1 MKTTNLNM
9 MKNINQSVSL
19 NLGKF
24 GFRASGNDAAELLS
38 TTLKKAAGPIL
49 ITAVLGSALY
59 FSAKY
64 GIKRLFA
71 YKPSRS
77 VQQSP
82 TDSSENLSENEV
94 VEQPVPSCRNVSDLV
109 DSEEISQT
117 TPLINGIIDMEDIH
131 ILAGDSN
138 IGKSFYALAYAFKA
152 ASGKPSPIVPD
163 DCPCEPCKVFYYDG
177 ELVDGEFRRR
187 CLGVDKATLA
197 NIERISNCS
206 FNSTDEFMD
215 DVERRVL
222 KCDKDVVVDSDNM
235 FSLLENLSPKQAN
248 TLLKR
253 IQALR
258 KKTNRKIT
266 FIFVAH
272 TNKEYDMYSPLLKQH
287 IDGSYRFVNMAAS
300 ISAVTVT
307 KHDENTKMLKLLKFR
322 NSYKDKNIV
331 YVEEMVDESYPHPI
345 FKRYD
350 KEENVLPIKPNR
362 NKDRSEDKQEKTV
375 SSDIIQQIKEF
386 YKPGVYGHGL
396 KQVAKEFGEEIG
408 CDNAEEVRRFFAK
421 HIPELL

>member
-1 MKTTNLNM
+1 ME
-9 MKNINQSVSL
+9 NQIVSF
-19 NLGKF
+19 KF
-24 GFRASGNDAAELLS
+24 GPIGIYAKGKNAPELLKE
-38 TTLKKAAGPIL
+38 TLKKAGLPI
-49 ITAVLGSALY
+49 VLTVGGIAIAW
-59 FSAKY
+59 FGAKY
-64 GIKRLFA
+64 VFQR
-71 YKPSRS
+71 PSRKDTS
-77 VQQSP
+77 RSDRQQP
-82 TDSSENLSENEV
+82 TANHENLSKNSNE
-94 VEQPVPSCRNVSDLV
+94 EQPTSNPSCCNVSELV
-109 DSEEISQT
+109 NSEEISQA
-117 TPLINGIIDMEDIH
+117 TPLIKGIIDKEDIH

-138 IGKSFYALAYAFKA
+138 IGKSFYALSYAFKA

-177 ELVDGEFRRR
+177 ELVDSEFRRR

-206 FNSTDEFMD
+206 FNTTDEFMD

-222 KCDKDVVVDSDNM
+222 KCDRDVVVDSDNM